1 MSATKFLPRYQVRL
15 VRNGHC
21 KYEAHK
27 LGSSDAAK
35 AVCVEAAKTILGDS
49 PTEKFLIVTL
59 DIQLRFIGIHEIS
72 SGILDASL
80 VHPREV
86 FAHAILCNAASIIL
100 IHNHPSGDL
109 VPSKQ
114 DLDVTNKLREV
125 GNILGITV
133 QDHIIVG
140 HNSLTDQWCSISLR
154 QLHPWP

>member
-1 MSATKFLPRYQVRL
+1 VRL

-21 KYEAHK
+21 KYEANK

-35 AVCVEAAKTILGDS
+35 TVCVEAAKTILGDS
-49 PTEKFLIVTL
+49 PTEKSLIVTL

-140 HNSLTDQWCSISLR
+140 QGCNWR
-154 QLHPWP
+154 